1 MVDIPEGFEIERKRE
16 GISIPEGFEIEER
29 LPPSLRQNVIYGAQ
43 GALSGLSSVLGAPVD
58 IANLA
63 VGAEKPFLGSQSIRS
78 GLQTVMERAGALTGR
93 SAPGTRY
100 TYDNIQEVPPDYRP
114 AARAGEASGA
124 TLPFLGALGLAGRA
138 AGATAP
144 IATTAAE
151 LPSTSPFVARMG
163 TTLEA
168 ARAAP
173 AGTGVLPA
181 AQQAVRGMVADAASN
196 PYFALS
202 QLPSTIGAA
211 AGAFGAEAVF
221 PGSEA
226 AQALGQLGGGL
237 AGALGTAAAQ
247 SGSQSL
253 ARARQV
259 AMPTSEE
266 ATQQAVAATLAPKLA
281 AAGER
286 PGNIISALEQ
296 PAVVSG
302 MLPAERAQSRA
313 LTGVQSFLAKS
324 DEELANAVKRSQE
337 AVDRNLRGG
346 ITTAFEPGSQKALI
360 ATAQQRQAAFAKNID
375 DLVSA
380 AEARAQQYVEGIS
393 ARGEQAVSLAQQQ
406 ARRAAGLATE
416 RVSPVA
422 PLTASEGIRTNIAA
436 RDILEKA
443 LASARKTERTLW
455 GQVPKDIE
463 VQPVNS
469 VGAYKSI
476 RAEMQPEDSLP
487 GIVDRVMRRYEAAIP
502 SAAGEG
508 LEAEA
513 QAFMAARAGAEPPKP
528 ITTKDL
534 LSMRSD
540 LLEEARSLRSGA
552 TPDFKNARRVQN
564 IADGILADLEAVGG
578 KEVEIA
584 RDYSRA
590 LNDRFGRSFAGDVL
604 GTKGTGAERVRP
616 ELTLETAAAGA
627 PERVRE
633 QLLDLQR
640 AVEGNPEMAAL
651 QERFLRSMSEKL
663 IDPTTN
669 QINPNRVD
677 AFIRDNKAV
686 LDVFPQ
692 YQTALEQARDA
703 QRAAV
708 GAAEGVTTA
717 QKAADTAVKEAAREA
732 EKAKKAVLQKTNDA
746 KREVEKVAAFSRVLQ
761 AGEKPADAIAKA
773 VEGANPVRDINRLSV
788 LALRGGDDA
797 VGGLRASI
805 LDYAM
810 SQRVGNKFTYGA
822 VKDVLNTPLS
832 AEGPTLIETLV
843 KNRVMN
849 ANQAL
854 SVDALVNRGIASE
867 ISRATGIEVKSF
879 GQQADMSGR
888 YIPRIIGAKLSAL
901 LPSGN
906 MGAGLQMAN
915 LAANAAERIASSLPA
930 DKVNAL
936 MAKALASENPKLL
949 IDILEKA
956 ALIGGGAARGIN
968 AQTREIISAL
978 RAMVDR
984 SEYQAERPTGAAFR
998 PEELSRR

>member
-1 MVDIPEGFEIERKRE
+1 MVDVPEGFEIERKRE
-16 GISIPEGFEIEER
+16 GISIPEGFELEAKS
-29 LPPSLRQNVIYGAQ
+29 PPSLKQNVIYGAQ
-43 GALSGLSSVLGAPVD
+43 GALSGLSGVLGAPVD
-58 IANLA
+58 IVNLA

-93 SAPGTRY
+93 SVPGTRY
-100 TYDNIQEVPPDYRP
+100 TYDNIQEVPADYRP
-114 AARAGEASGA
+114 SARAGEASGA
-124 TLPFLGALGLAGRA
+124 TLPFVGALGLAARG
-138 AGATAP
+138 AP
-144 IATTAAE
+144 IAQTVAA
-151 LPSTSPFVARMG
+151 A
-163 TTLEA
+163 
-168 ARAAP
+168 AAP
-173 AGTGVLPA
+173 PAAPGVLPA

-221 PGSEA
+221 PGSEG

-237 AGALGTAAAQ
+237 AGALGAAAAQ
-247 SGSQSL
+247 SGAQSL

-259 AMPTSEE
+259 AMPTSDD
-266 ATQQAVAATLAPKLA
+266 ATKQAIAATLAPKLA

-286 PGNIISALEQ
+286 PGNIISALEE

-313 LTGVQSFLAKS
+313 LTGVQSFLSKS

-346 ITTAFEPGSQKALI
+346 VTTAFQPGSQKALI
-360 ATAQQRQAAFAKNID
+360 ATAQQRQAAFAKNVD
-375 DLVSA
+375 DLVSSA
-380 AEARAQQYVEGIS
+380 DERLQAYVQGTA
-393 ARGEQAVSLAQQQ
+393 ARGERAVSIAEQQ
-406 ARRAAGLATE
+406 ARRAAGLAAE
-416 RVSPVA
+416 RISPVA
-422 PLTASEGIRTNIAA
+422 PLGAAERLQTNVAVKNLAEDALSAGRKIEKSLWSKVPVSEQQPINTVNAYRT
-436 RDILEKA
+436 
-443 LASARKTERTLW
+443 
-455 GQVPKDIE
+455 
-463 VQPVNS
+463 
-469 VGAYKSI
+469 I
-476 RAEMQPEDSLP
+476 RAEMQPEDALP
-487 GIVDRVMRRYEAAIP
+487 GVTDKILRRYERSIAP
-502 SAAGEG
+502 PPGEG

-513 QAFMAARAGAEPPKP
+513 QAFMAARAGGEAPKP

-534 LSMRSD
+534 LNLRSD
-540 LLEEARSLRSGA
+540 LLADVRSLRSGQ
-552 TPDFKNARRVQN
+552 TPDFKNARRIQI
-564 IADGILADLEAVGG
+564 IADALLDDVAAAGG
-578 KEVEIA
+578 REVDIA

-590 LNDRFGRSFAGDVL
+590 LNDRFSRSFAGDIL
-604 GTKGTGAERVRP
+604 GFKGTGAERVRP
-616 ELTLETAAAGA
+616 ELTMEAATAGA
-627 PERVRE
+627 PEKVRQ

-677 AFIRDNKAV
+677 AFIRDNKAI

-717 QKAADTAVKEAAREA
+717 QKAADTAIKEASREA

-746 KREVEKVAAFSRVLQ
+746 KREVEKVAAFSRILQ

-832 AEGPTLIETLV
+832 AEGPTLIQTLV
-843 KNRVMN
+843 KNKIMT
-849 ANQAL
+849 ADQAL

-879 GQQADMSGR
+879 GQQADMAGR
-888 YIPRIIGAKLSAL
+888 YIPRIIGAKLSAM
-901 LPSGN
+901 LPAGN

-915 LAANAAERIASSLPA
+915 LAANAAERMASSLPA
-930 DKVNAL
+930 DKVNAM
-936 MAKALASENPKLL
+936 MAKALASEDPKLL
-949 IDILEKA
+949 IDILERT

-968 AQTREIISAL
+968 AQTREILSVL

-984 SEYQAERPTGAAFR
+984 SSYEAERPAGAAFR
-998 PEELSRR
+998 PEELGRR

>member
-1 MVDIPEGFEIERKRE
+1 MVTIPDGFEIERKRE
-16 GISIPEGFEIEER
+16 ELSVPEGFEIEAQT
-29 LPPSLRQNVIYGAQ
+29 PQGLRGSVTYGAQ
-43 GALSGLSSVLGAPVD
+43 GALSGLAGVLGAPVD

-63 VGAEKPFLGSQSIRS
+63 VGAQRPFLGSESIRA
-78 GLQTVMERAGALTGR
+78 GLQNVMERVGAATGR

-100 TYDNIQEVPPDYRP
+100 IYDNIQEVPPEYRP

-124 TLPFLGALGLAGRA
+124 TVPFVGGLALAGRA
-138 AGATAP
+138 AP
-144 IATTAAE
+144 IAQTVAA
-151 LPSTSPFVARMG
+151 
-163 TTLEA
+163 A
-168 ARAAP
+168 AAPP

-211 AGAFGAEAVF
+211 AGAYGAEVVA
-221 PGSEA
+221 PGSDV
-226 AQALGQLGGGL
+226 AQTIGQFGGGL
-237 AGALGTAAAQ
+237 AGALGAAAAQ

-253 ARARQV
+253 ARARQI

-266 ATQQAVAATLAPKLA
+266 ATQQAAAVTLAPKLVEARETPEQIIA
-281 AAGER
+281 ALR
-286 PGNIISALEQ
+286 Q
-296 PAVVSG
+296 PPVVGG
-302 MLPAERAQSRA
+302 MLPAEAAQSRA

-346 ITTAFEPGSQKALI
+346 ITTAFEPGSQKALV
-360 ATAQQRQAAFAKNID
+360 ATAQQRQAAFAKNVD
-375 DLVSA
+375 DLISSA
-380 AEARAQQYVEGIS
+380 DARLQSYVQGTA
-393 ARGEQAVSLAQQQ
+393 ARGEQAVSIAQQQ
-406 ARRAAGLATE
+406 ARRAAGLAAE
-416 RVSPVA
+416 RIAPVA
-422 PLTASEGIRTNIAA
+422 PLGAAERLQTNVAVKNLAEDALSAGRKIESSLWKKVP
-436 RDILEKA
+436 DLE
-443 LASARKTERTLW
+443 
-455 GQVPKDIE
+455 Q
-463 VQPVNS
+463 QPVNS
-469 VGAYKSI
+469 VAAYRAI
-476 RAEMQPEDSLP
+476 RSEMQPEDSLP
-487 GIVDRVMRRYEAAIP
+487 GVTDKILRRFERSIAP
-502 SAAGEG
+502 PAGEG
-508 LEAEA
+508 IEAEA
-513 QAFMAARAGAEPPKP
+513 QAFMAARAGGEAPKP

-534 LSMRSD
+534 LNLRSD
-540 LLEEARSLRSGA
+540 ILADARSLRSGQ
-552 TPDFKNARRVQN
+552 TPDFKNARRLQI
-564 IADGILADLEAVGG
+564 IADALLDDVAAVGG
-578 KEVEIA
+578 KEVDIA

-590 LNDRFGRSFAGDVL
+590 LNDRFSRSFAGDIL
-604 GTKGTGAERVRP
+604 GFKGTGAERVRP
-616 ELTLETAAAGA
+616 ELTMEAATMGA
-627 PERVRE
+627 PEKVRQ

-677 AFIRDNKAV
+677 AFIRDNKAI

-717 QKAADTAVKEAAREA
+717 QKAADAAVKEATREA

-805 LDYAM
+805 LEYAM

-832 AEGPTLIETLV
+832 PEGPTLIDALV
-843 KNRVMN
+843 RNRVMN

-854 SVDALVNRGIASE
+854 AIDAFINRGIASE

-879 GQQADMSGR
+879 GRQADMAGR

-936 MAKALASENPKLL
+936 MAKALASEDPRLL
-949 IDILEKA
+949 IDILERA
-956 ALIGGGAARGIN
+956 TTMMTGGARRLEPR
-968 AQTREIISAL
+968 TLEIISAL

-984 SEYQAERPTGAAFR
+984 SEYQPERPAGAAFR
-998 PEELSRR
+998 PEELGRR